1 MFAEAVAEAALVTE
15 TVVAVVVSEVAAVA
29 AKVAAVVAEAAA
41 VIAEVAAAVV
51 AEVKSPALF
60 AELEASVVGGG
71 SGYCGSGGLHER
83 KIFGYHGKIFATVG
97 KIR

>member
-1 MFAEAVAEAALVTE
+1 MHLNIDMDKA
-15 TVVAVVVSEVAAVA
+15 
-29 AKVAAVVAEAAA
+29 AAVVAEAAA

-51 AEVKSPALF
+51 AEAKAAALF

-71 SGYCGSGGLHER
+71 IYYCDSGSLHER
-83 KIFGYHGKIFATVG
+83 KIFGYHGKKYTTVG